1 MKHCQ
6 RAKHGTP
13 TITLVKHVERDN
25 FPMTLYRTAKN
36 LLQRGKIWCNSVYY
50 ILWGRNGIH
59 LGGVGAYLKIYEGGG
74 GSICREL
81 TKLGYIG
88 WGHSP
93 PPTMRNPVFQIW

>member
-59 LGGVGAYLKIYEGGG
+59 LGGGGAYLKIEGGG
-74 GSICREL
+74 GAVYA
-81 TKLGYIG
+81 G
-88 WGHSP
+88 
-93 PPTMRNPVFQIW
+93 N

>member
-36 LLQRGKIWCNSVYY
+36 LLQRGKFGATQSTTYY
-50 ILWGRNGIH
+50 
-59 LGGVGAYLKIYEGGG
+59 GAGTEF
-74 GSICREL
+74 
-81 TKLGYIG
+81 T
-88 WGHSP
+88 
-93 PPTMRNPVFQIW
+93 

>member
-36 LLQRGKIWCNSVYY
+36 LLKRGKIWCNSVYY
-50 ILWGRNGIH
+50 ILWGI
-59 LGGVGAYLKIYEGGG
+59 LKNIGGGG
-74 GSICREL
+74 GSICGEL
-81 TKLGYIG
+81 TKLGYVG